1 VRTLLLVAFVLAG
14 PAAGIIIRRADRDDA
29 RYLAAGARYPAVLAL
44 GRAGGATLIAPDW
57 LLTAGHVAAAVR
69 QRGSITIMGR
79 EYPVQRVDI
88 HGDWRELGPHDI
100 GLVRLG
106 RPVERVKPLGL
117 YRGGQERGAVATL
130 VGHGGA
136 GRGDSRARTEDGRT
150 RAATSQVDSVS
161 AAWLYFSFDAPPGG
175 TDLEGAPGPGD
186 SGGPAIIRVNGADLV
201 AGISSAGF
209 DGREGPGSYGAV
221 DVFTRVST
229 HVGWIDS
236 VMRSAP
242 HTGANRD
249 PRRADQPP
257 ASSVQGVG
265 LPDTPVGKRYAA
277 FLGAMRAGTDSA
289 ILSFLRSNFDDAEL
303 ASRPAEARLPNF
315 RRLAERLKDAK
326 IEAITKSEPM
336 ELTARLVGAAG
347 TTTIELI
354 CAREAPNKI
363 LDWRRY
369 E

>member
-1 VRTLLLVAFVLAG
+1 V
-14 PAAGIIIRRADRDDA
+14 I
-29 RYLAAGARYPAVLAL
+29 AL
-44 GRAGGATLIAPDW
+44 GRAGSATLIAPDW

-69 QRGSITIMGR
+69 HRGSLTVLGR
-79 EYPVQRVDI
+79 EYPVQRVEI

-106 RPVERVKPLGL
+106 RRVEGVNPLGL
-117 YRGGQERGAVATL
+117 YRGAKERGVVATL

-150 RAATSQVDSVS
+150 RAATSRVDSVS

-209 DGREGPGSYGAV
+209 DGHDGPGSYGAV

-229 HVGWIDS
+229 HAAWIDS

-242 HTGANRD
+242 RSGAARD
-249 PRRADQPP
+249 AGRVEQPR
-257 ASSVQGVG
+257 ASTSAQGVS

-277 FLGAMRAGTDSA
+277 FLEAMRAGTDSA
-289 ILSFLRSNFDDAEL
+289 ILSFLRSNFDEGEL
-303 ASRPAEARLPNF
+303 ASRPADARLPNF
-315 RRLAERLKDAK
+315 RRLAERLEGAR
-326 IEAITKSEPM
+326 IEAITKSEPLQ
-336 ELTARLVGAAG
+336 LTARLVGAAG

-363 LDWRRY
+363 LDWRRHD
-369 E
+369 